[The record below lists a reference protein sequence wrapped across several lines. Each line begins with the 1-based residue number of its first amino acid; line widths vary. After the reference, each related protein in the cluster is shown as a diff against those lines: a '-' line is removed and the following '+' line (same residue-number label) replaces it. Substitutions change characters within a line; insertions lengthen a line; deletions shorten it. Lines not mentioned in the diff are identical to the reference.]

1 MVAQCK
7 LVAKMESRVISR
19 SGTNVSLGK
28 ARMRQ
33 NYRTVAFVVFA
44 LCGINPALPQTGEQ
58 LETVVAANRQM
69 NGVAAAPDGR
79 VFVGMPRWV
88 QVDSFSVGVVKDGS
102 VQPYPGGS
110 WNLWREGLAPGE
122 HFIAVNAVRI
132 EPGDPRSLW
141 VVDAAAGV
149 KGGPKLVQID
159 LAMNKVSRVYSFGPD
174 IAPEKSYLN
183 DVRIARGHAFITES
197 GMGALIV
204 VDLTTGRAR
213 RLLAQSTK
221 TKAVTGRS
229 PVIDGRKVL
238 RPDGTIPIVNADGIE
253 ISPDHAWL
261 YFCNPY
267 GGSLWQVSVDDL
279 LNEKLDESTL
289 DRRVKNA
296 GELIPVGGILMLPDG
311 DLLLS
316 DVEKHAIEL
325 RTQDGKLTMLRQ
337 SKLLDW
343 PDAMSLGADGKV
355 YVAAAQAN
363 RRPASNGGKDD
374 THLPFRIL
382 SFSLP
387 KLPKSTGAQR

>member
-1 MVAQCK
+1 MQKSNRVA
-7 LVAKMESRVISR
+7 
-19 SGTNVSLGK
+19 
-28 ARMRQ
+28 
-33 NYRTVAFVVFA
+33 AFVVFV
-44 LCGINPALPQTGEQ
+44 LSGLNPALPQTLEQ
-58 LETVVAANRQM
+58 LDTVVAANRQM
-69 NGVAAAPDGR
+69 NGVAVAPDGR

-88 QVDSFSVGVVKDGS
+88 QLDSFSVGIVKDGS

-110 WNLWREGLAPGE
+110 WNMWKAGRPPAE

-132 EPGDPRSLW
+132 EPDDPRSLW

-159 LAMNKVSRVYSFGPD
+159 LATNKIARVYSMD
-174 IAPEKSYLN
+174 TNVAPEMSYLN
-183 DVRIARGHAFITES
+183 DVRIARGHAFLTES
-197 GMGALIV
+197 GLGALIV
-204 VDLTTGRAR
+204 VDLKTGQAR
-213 RLLAQSTK
+213 RLLANSTK
-221 TKAVTGRS
+221 TKAVPGRT
-229 PVIDGRKVL
+229 PVIDGRKVV
-238 RPDGTIPIVNADGIE
+238 RPDGSIPVVNADGIE

-267 GGSLWQVSVDDL
+267 GGFLWQVSVDDL
-279 LNEKLDESTL
+279 LNEKLDESAL
-289 DRRVKNA
+289 DKRVKND
-296 GELIPVGGILMLPDG
+296 GPLIPVGGILMLPSG
-311 DLLLS
+311 NLLLS

-363 RRPASNGGKDD
+363 RRPQNNGGKDD

-387 KLPKSTGAQR
+387 R